1 MDRERAQCCCR
12 FPYAT
17 ELACFGPVVATRLAA
32 QVTRMP
38 TLLALVD
45 CWGYFLPV
53 ISWCAVGARFP
64 ALVTAP
70 FWFSIRSGGELL
82 LQALEGG
89 WFCKLLMEGRPCR
102 MVLLHQAELLCV
114 FYGTAGLIDAA
125 AAVLGDQEEG
135 ARSSGDQAAQS
146 CQGCLLWHTE
156 QQGGHGLSI
165 DISSRLSTGQR
176 CGWRSSQHA
185 NNDARRIRRGQGG
198 QSRTASSRIWVVD
211 GGWFV

>member
-1 MDRERAQCCCR
+1 MSGKRAQFCCR

-17 ELACFGPVVATRLAA
+17 KLAYFGPIMATRLAA

-38 TLLALVD
+38 TLLALFD

-53 ISWCAVGARFP
+53 ISWYAVVARFP

-70 FWFSIRSGGELL
+70 FWLSIRSGGEFF

-89 WFCKLLMEGRPCR
+89 RLGRLLMERRPCR

-135 ARSSGDQAAQS
+135 ARSSGDEAAQS

-165 DISSRLSTGQR
+165 DISSRVSTGQR
-176 CGWRSSQHA
+176 CGWRS
-185 NNDARRIRRGQGG
+185 N
-198 QSRTASSRIWVVD
+198 
-211 GGWFV
+211 